1 MARSFEAF
9 YEQQFAPTFRAAYA
23 ASGDR
28 ELAADATQEAFKRAL
43 VHWRRVRNHPS
54 PEGWVMTTALNVIKK
69 ELRSQNRLPRSAAPS
84 PQAHSEHTDRVGVA
98 QALSELPSRQQQATV
113 LYYIGDLPIALI
125 AESMSISEG
134 AVKAHLAQARATLQ
148 KALEVRHG

>member
-1 MARSFEAF
+1 MAKSFEAF
-9 YEQQFAPTFRAAYA
+9 YEQQFEPTFRAAYA
-23 ASGDR
+23 ASRNR

-43 VHWRRVRNHPS
+43 VRWRRVRNHPS
-54 PEGWVMTTALNVIKK
+54 PEGWVMATALNVVKK
-69 ELRSQNRLPRSAAPS
+69 ELRSQNRRPRSAAPS
-84 PQAHSEHTDRVGVA
+84 SQAHAEAADRVGVA
-98 QALSELPSRQQQATV
+98 QALSQLPPRQQEATV

-125 AESMSISEG
+125 AESMSITEG